1 MSDVLSMSDED
12 FLNMNG
18 PTSTEA
24 GASSQEVTEPTPA
37 AEQEETV
44 EPTSEEA
51 QTPAEATSTDAAD
64 GGILDP
70 KDESGEQAP
79 EQTEATVTEP
89 AAAQPAKEGQ
99 GKESTE
105 SATPGSKEEAASSTT
120 PDYEGFY
127 KAVMAPLQANGKT
140 IQLQNPQEAIQL
152 MQMGANYTRKM
163 QAIAPHRKVLMM
175 LENSGMLDE
184 GKLSFAIDLVN
195 KNPEAIKKLI
205 KDAGIDPLEIDTNT
219 EPAYRE
225 GNHRV
230 TDEEATFVSA
240 LEDLQSNPGG
250 TETLTHINT
259 QWDQASKEVLWKNP
273 EVLQV
278 IHQQRAN
285 GVYERI
291 AAEVDRQRVLGM
303 LPAEVPFIQA
313 YKKIGD
319 ELAAA
324 GAFNDIAQKQAPAAQ
339 VVKTPVA
346 VSTLPPKQP
355 VKPGANVSAA
365 AAPRSTSKTAQVQVN
380 PLAMS
385 DDEFLKT
392 MANRL

>member
-1 MSDVLSMSDED
+1 MSGILGMSDED
-12 FLNMNG
+12 FLQMNG
-18 PTSTEA
+18 PTEGAVSAEGTQPTPQAEAETTAPAVEPVEAESAATE
-24 GASSQEVTEPTPA
+24 EPTTA
-37 AEQEETV
+37 APEGAKLDPQDESSEQPSEQEESAPAV
-44 EPTSEEA
+44 
-51 QTPAEATSTDAAD
+51 PAE
-64 GGILDP
+64 
-70 KDESGEQAP
+70 
-79 EQTEATVTEP
+79 
-89 AAAQPAKEGQ
+89 AQPAKEGGQ
-99 GKESTE
+99 VVDPKEAAPS
-105 SATPGSKEEAASSTT
+105 GSKEEPAKEA

-163 QAIAPHRKVLMM
+163 QAIAPHRKVLLM

-205 KDAGIDPLEIDTNT
+205 KDAGVDPLEIDTNT

-230 TDEEATFVSA
+230 SDEEVTFVST
-240 LEDLQSNPGG
+240 LDDLRSSPGG

-278 IHQQRAN
+278 IHDQRVN
-285 GVYERI
+285 GIYDRI
-291 AAEVDRQRVLGM
+291 AAEVERQRMLGAI
-303 LPAEVPFIQA
+303 PAQVPFLHA
-313 YKKIGD
+313 YKQIGD
-319 ELAAA
+319 QMAAS
-324 GAFNDIAQKQAPAAQ
+324 GAFAPKTAPAAP
-339 VVKTPVA
+339 VVKAPVA
-346 VSTLPPKQP
+346 TTVAAPKP
-355 VKPGANVSAA
+355 VVKDGSKASAA
-365 AAPRSTSKTAQVQVN
+365 ATTRSTSKTAQVQVN